1 MSDISQQSLGLLGY
15 ESYTFVVEN
24 LARSR
29 AFYTERFDF
38 REVAHSSAER
48 VRETGEESAVFGAG
62 EARVRRI
69 ADGAIGV

>member
-38 REVAHSSAER
+38 REVARSSAELVKR
-48 VRETGEESAVFGAG
+48 TGEESAVFGAG
-62 EARVRRI
+62 EAR
-69 ADGAIGV
+69 AL